1 MFGRSSRVKM
11 LKEKGAS
18 GGDLAVALAK
28 DRRFRRELL
37 AAVGQGA
44 RARRRVRR
52 QVGTLAVARRLA
64 SDAVLRRRLL
74 ETGENLRNV
83 WSRVEKKRSHRR
95 RNFLLAVGL
104 GGGAVAVAT
113 RPEARRWVSRRA
125 SRAAGATLSQP
136 RTITEAIEVSVP
148 VSMAY
153 NQWTQFEDFPLFM
166 AGVDHVQ
173 QLDDTRLRW
182 SATVAGKSAEWD
194 AKILEQHRDRQ
205 ISWISDDGKPTRG
218 TITFEELAPARTLV
232 RVSMSYRAE
241 GVAEAAGSAV
251 GLDSRR
257 VRGDLDRFKELIEG
271 RAADSGA
278 WRGEIKEGEVTR

>member
-18 GGDLAVALAK
+18 GGDLAFALAK

-52 QVGTLAVARRLA
+52 QVGTLAVARRLVA
-64 SDAVLRRRLL
+64 DAVLRRQLL

-83 WSRVEKKRSHRR
+83 LSRVEKKRSHRR

-104 GGGAVAVAT
+104 GAGAVAVAT
-113 RPEARRWVSRRA
+113 HPQARRWVSRRA
-125 SRAAGATLSQP
+125 SRAAAGTLSQP
-136 RTITEAIEVSVP
+136 GTITETIEVSVP

-205 ISWISDDGKPTRG
+205 ISWISDDGKATRG
-218 TITFEELAPARTLV
+218 TVSFEELAPARTLV

-241 GVAEAAGSAV
+241 GVAETAGSAV

-257 VRGDLDRFKELIEG
+257 VRGDLERFRELIEG
-271 RAADSGA
+271 RAAESGA